1 MSSKKTETKQ
11 VSEQVSEELADE
23 ALEPVVGGND
33 PNGLYNSNPPAEVP
47 SPSLYS
53 LDPSSA
59 KQHS

>member
-1 MSSKKTETKQ
+1 MLPEKTET
-11 VSEQVSEELADE
+11 EQSSEELADE
-23 ALEPVVGGND
+23 ALESVVGGND
-33 PNGLYNSNPPAEVP
+33 PNLLANSNPPAEVP